1 MNINIL
7 ILSAGRRVE
16 LVNCFKE
23 AAKKLNIVSNI
34 VTADISETAPAIYFG
49 DKNYIIPRIG
59 EENYISSIIDICNR
73 EEIRLVVPTIDTELE
88 ILANNKEFIEGNSKA
103 KVLVSNKEVI
113 KICRNKINTS
123 HFFETNG
130 FGTPKNISENDI
142 KEGRYRFPL
151 FIKPLDGSS
160 SINTFRVNNRLQ
172 LDFFIKYVENPMIQ
186 ELIEGREYTID
197 AFIDFEGNPITI
209 VPRERIAT
217 RSGEISKGRIV
228 KDREI
233 IEEVR
238 EVINVLKPIGHIT
251 LQCMKTRD
259 GIKFIEIN
267 PRFGGG
273 APMSIKAGA
282 DSPMN
287 LYKLLMGE
295 KLSYNEDYEDNMM
308 ALRFD
313 DSIFINSNGEVV

>member
-1 MNINIL
+1 
-7 ILSAGRRVE
+7 
-16 LVNCFKE
+16 
-23 AAKKLNIVSNI
+23 
-34 VTADISETAPAIYFG
+34 
-49 DKNYIIPRIG
+49 
-59 EENYISSIIDICNR
+59 
-73 EEIRLVVPTIDTELE
+73 
-88 ILANNKEFIEGNSKA
+88 
-103 KVLVSNKEVI
+103 
-113 KICRNKINTS
+113 
-123 HFFETNG
+123 
-130 FGTPKNISENDI
+130 
-142 KEGRYRFPL
+142 
-151 FIKPLDGSS
+151 
-160 SINTFRVNNRLQ
+160 
-172 LDFFIKYVENPMIQ
+172 MIQ

-238 EVINVLKPIGHIT
+238 KVIDVLNPIGHIT
-251 LQCMKTRD
+251 FQCMKTSE
-259 GIKFIEIN
+259 GIRFIEIN

-313 DSIFINSNGEVV
+313 DSVFINSNGEVV